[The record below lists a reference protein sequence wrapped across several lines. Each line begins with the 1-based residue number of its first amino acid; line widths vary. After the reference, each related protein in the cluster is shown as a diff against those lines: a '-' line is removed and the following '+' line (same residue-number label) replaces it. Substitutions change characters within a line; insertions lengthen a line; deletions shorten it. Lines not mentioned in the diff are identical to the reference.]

1 MVKDFVLD
9 WKDNLDFGIILE
21 QNWMFEEACEKLP
34 RGQRFYCFSIDRDV
48 YTIDLKNRRYGLLQ
62 SNGSSSTACYV
73 EELVKRG
80 AKNIYRIGT
89 CGSLQK
95 DIELGDIVLSKS
107 SIRDEGTTF
116 QYVDKDFP
124 AESDPVRLE
133 ELSKYLSNKKDLKL
147 HTGMTWTT
155 DGRFVE
161 SNEKILRFSGMGI
174 KSVDMETSAVLV
186 VCSVRKV
193 PGFSISIVTDSP
205 IEDLNKSF
213 KGYIKDLEY
222 VKKISEKKFMDILKG
237 VIDFSSN
244 VK

>member
-1 MVKDFVLD
+1 
-9 WKDNLDFGIILE
+9 
-21 QNWMFEEACEKLP
+21 
-34 RGQRFYCFSIDRDV
+34 
-48 YTIDLKNRRYGLLQ
+48 
-62 SNGSSSTACYV
+62 
-73 EELVKRG
+73 
-80 AKNIYRIGT
+80 
-89 CGSLQK
+89 
-95 DIELGDIVLSKS
+95 
-107 SIRDEGTTF
+107 
-116 QYVDKDFP
+116 
-124 AESDPVRLE
+124 
-133 ELSKYLSNKKDLKL
+133 L